1 MHLKG
6 LSAFITSIQHL
17 NIMQEINR
25 EKCVSRQLWQN
36 PLLVIASLFIVM
48 LKFRCFA
55 FWNVNDINT
64 QCCIRIGWDVFVFF
78 FSKAALQWA
87 YLFSSPWG
95 KLNNRYLQK
104 SVALRR
110 ISKYWLF
117 YLFLPPFHLLSR
129 LRFPTVALWMD
140 LAPLD
145 TTRPAPVLLISLVH
159 STEAGK
165 DYCCELFVCLEGGSL
180 FSNILECF
188 ITCVLVCMKLNS
200 EHRTISVIQ
209 FV

>member
-1 MHLKG
+1 MWLLKPRKQKATLHAPQRL

-78 FSKAALQWA
+78 FFSKAALQWA

-95 KLNNRYLQK
+95 KLNNRYMQK

-117 YLFLPPFHLLSR
+117 NLFLPP
-129 LRFPTVALWMD
+129 
-140 LAPLD
+140 
-145 TTRPAPVLLISLVH
+145 
-159 STEAGK
+159 STSWAG
-165 DYCCELFVCLEGGSL
+165 
-180 FSNILECF
+180 
-188 ITCVLVCMKLNS
+188 
-200 EHRTISVIQ
+200 SVSQ
-209 FV
+209 Q